1 MLTYVTRLPQ
11 PVQCM
16 LSCLGG
22 GAGLEVA
29 VGAITDRNPG
39 GPAVMTEVISN
50 TLVIATQKNDLMLYI
65 VCSLLGLQINGGQS
79 KSEVGKIT
87 VESWVNSNIRP

>member
-1 MLTYVTRLPQ
+1 MLMFTYVTRLPQ

-39 GPAVMTEVISN
+39 GPAKKMEEISN
-50 TLVIATQKNDLMLYI
+50 TLVIATQNND
-65 VCSLLGLQINGGQS
+65 
-79 KSEVGKIT
+79 
-87 VESWVNSNIRP
+87 

>member
-39 GPAVMTEVISN
+39 GPAVMTEEIGN
-50 TLVIATQKNDLMLYI
+50 TLIIVTQNNDLMLYI
-65 VCSLLGLQINGGQS
+65 FCSLLGLQIKSGQM
-79 KSEVGKIT
+79 KI
-87 VESWVNSNIRP
+87 